1 MDRLTKIRSR
11 HVLLGT
17 VVERRMGVSMDR
29 LTKIRS
35 RHVLL
40 GTVVER
46 RMGVVWTG
54 LPR

>member
-17 VVERRMGVSMDR
+17 VVERRMGV
-29 LTKIRS
+29 I
-35 RHVLL
+35 
-40 GTVVER
+40 
-46 RMGVVWTG
+46 WTG